1 MQFISRLSS
10 LASRKVGIPRRDL
23 EVEWS
28 ANPVLV
34 SLCYYPHTVT

>member
-10 LASRKVGIPRRDL
+10 LASHKVGIPHRDL
-23 EVEWS
+23 GVEWL

-34 SLCYYPHTVT
+34 SGC

>member
-23 EVEWS
+23 RVEWS
-28 ANPVLV
+28 ANPVLM
-34 SLCYYPHTVT
+34 SLCYYPHTMT